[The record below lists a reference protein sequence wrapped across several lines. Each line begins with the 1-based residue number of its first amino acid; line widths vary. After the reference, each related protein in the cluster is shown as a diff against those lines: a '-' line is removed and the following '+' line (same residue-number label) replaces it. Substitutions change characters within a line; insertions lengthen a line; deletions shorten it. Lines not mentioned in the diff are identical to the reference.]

1 MTDALSALV
10 LEQARALGFARAA
23 VVPLD
28 PPVPMEQYRRWLDG
42 GYAGDMAYLSE
53 PEHLQLREDPRRL
66 LPEAHSLI
74 AVAMAL
80 DRTDPAAP
88 PDLVPAARLRGKI
101 ARYARGEDYHMVLR
115 DRLVALADRLRA
127 ALGQPVLARS
137 CVDAAPVLERQWA
150 ERAGLGFCAK
160 NTMLIAPGLGSH
172 VMLGELLVSLR
183 LPSTT
188 ATTEVPAAS
197 ARRCGQCR
205 ACLDACPT
213 GAFVD
218 AYLLD
223 ARRCISYL
231 TIEHR
236 GDLPRELRAAM
247 GTWIFGCDVCQDVCP
262 FNAGRGG
269 APEPALAPRDLEHAL
284 PDLVALATGPTNQL
298 RRFVKR
304 TALRRVS
311 RDQLLRNVAVALGN
325 SGDARAVPALVA
337 LLAHRSP
344 QVRAHAAWGLGRAS
358 QLAALPGA
366 TEALRGR
373 LAEEPEAEVRQ
384 EIELALQAAPP
395 GH

>member
-1 MTDALSALV
+1 MTDELSALV

-23 VVPLD
+23 IVPLD
-28 PPVPMEQYRRWLDG
+28 PPVPLERYRSWLDRGYG
-42 GYAGDMAYLSE
+42 GEMAYLSE
-53 PEHLQLREDPRRL
+53 PEHLQLRADPRQL

-80 DRTDPAAP
+80 DRADPALP
-88 PDLVPAARLRGKI
+88 TDLVPASRLRGKI

-115 DRLVALADRLRA
+115 DRLIALADRLRE

-137 CVDAAPVLERQWA
+137 CVDAAPVLERAWA
-150 ERAGLGFCAK
+150 ERAGLGFTAK

-183 LPSTT
+183 LPPST
-188 ATTEVPAAS
+188 ATPAPAAP
-197 ARRCGQCR
+197 RCGRCR
-205 ACLDACPT
+205 SCLDACPT

-236 GDLPRELRAAM
+236 GDIPRELRAAM
-247 GTWIFGCDVCQDVCP
+247 GTWIFGCDICQDVCP

-311 RDQLLRNVAVALGN
+311 REQLLRNVAVALGN
-325 SGDARAVPALVA
+325 SDDARAVPALLT
-337 LLAHRSP
+337 LLPHRSP
-344 QVRAHAAWGLGRAS
+344 QVRAHAAWAVGRVGHLAS
-358 QLAALPGA
+358 PEA
-366 TEALRGR
+366 TEALRAR
-373 LAEEPEAEVRQ
+373 LSEETSAEVRL
-384 EIELALQAAPP
+384 ELELALEALA
-395 GH
+395 

>member
-1 MTDALSALV
+1 MTAPLAAAV

-28 PPVPMEQYRRWLDG
+28 PPVPLERYRRWLDA
-42 GYAGDMAYLSE
+42 GYAGEMTYLSA
-53 PEHLQLREDPRRL
+53 PEHLSLREDPRRL
-66 LPEAHSLI
+66 LPEAHSLVV
-74 AVAMAL
+74 VAMAL
-80 DRTDPAAP
+80 DRTDPAP
-88 PDLVPAARLRGKI
+88 PPGLVPAARLRGKI

-115 DRLVALADRLRA
+115 DRLVALADRLRE
-127 ALGQPVLARS
+127 ALGQAVLARS
-137 CVDAAPVLERQWA
+137 CVDAAPVLERAWA
-150 ERAGLGFCAK
+150 ERAGLGFCGK
-160 NTMLIAPGLGSH
+160 NTMLIAPGLGSQLL
-172 VMLGELLVSLR
+172 LGELLVSLR
-183 LPSTT
+183 LPASSPPP
-188 ATTEVPAAS
+188 EPS

-218 AYLLD
+218 SYLLD

-262 FNAGRGG
+262 FNAGRGA

-284 PDLVALATGPTNQL
+284 PDLIALATGPTNQL

-311 RDQLLRNVAVALGN
+311 REQLLRNVAVALGN

-337 LLAHRSP
+337 LLGHRAP
-344 QVRAHAAWGLGRAS
+344 QVRAHAAWGLGRLRAWP
-358 QLAALPGA
+358 AAA
-366 TEALRGR
+366 EALQAR
-373 LAEEPEAEVRQ
+373 LGEEPEAEVRR
-384 EIELALQAAPP
+384 ELELALEGAE
-395 GH
+395 